1 MNDSIVKNPPFP
13 KNYSSE
19 FIVFTGGDG
28 VWLTDRA
35 GKRYLDFGSGIA
47 VNALGYGR
55 KDLAK
60 VAAEQM
66 AKLIHVSNLYAT
78 EPALELSQ
86 KLVATGPFAAVHFGN
101 SGTEA
106 NEAALKYAR
115 LYSLRTKGEGN
126 HKILSLTNGF
136 HGRTLGALSSTF
148 TPKYQ
153 DPFKPLLPGFELC
166 SFNDIDQLQ
175 STLDR
180 SFAAVIVEIVQGE
193 GGLDKMTKEF
203 ASALNRLCGQHDVLI
218 IVDEVQTGLARTG
231 SLYAYQ
237 KVGLEPHIVT
247 LSKPLAAGLPLS
259 ATLIPEK
266 IDSLLHVG
274 EHGTTFG
281 GGPVTTAVALEVWK
295 TLSNSEFI
303 ASVEAKGE
311 FLAQN
316 LEELKGKYAFLG
328 QVKGDGLLR
337 GIEVNEIDIAKVLTA
352 AQEEGLLILRSGQN
366 VLRLVPPL
374 IISEGELLN
383 GIGILDKVFDKLKE
397 A

>member
-1 MNDSIVKNPPFP
+1 MSESTVKNPPFP
-13 KNYSSE
+13 KNYAQE
-19 FIVFTGGDG
+19 FIVFVSGEG
-28 VWLTDRA
+28 VWLTDRI

-47 VNALGYGR
+47 VNALGYGK

-60 VAAEQM
+60 IASEQM
-66 AKLIHVSNLYAT
+66 SKLIHVSNLYAT

-86 KLVATGPFAAVHFGN
+86 ELVASGPFSAVHFGN
-101 SGTEA
+101 SGAEA
-106 NEAALKYAR
+106 NEAAIKYAR
-115 LYSLRTKGEGN
+115 LYSLRTKGEGK

-153 DPFKPLLPGFELC
+153 DPFKPLLPGFDIC
-166 SFNDIDQLQ
+166 AFNDIDQLQ
-175 STLDR
+175 STLDP
-180 SFAAVIVEIVQGE
+180 SYAAVIVEIIQGE

-203 ASALNRLCGQHDVLI
+203 ASALNRLSKEHDVLI
-218 IVDEVQTGLARTG
+218 VADEVQTGLARTG
-231 SLYAYQ
+231 SLYACHR
-237 KVGLEPHIVT
+237 VGLEPDILT

-266 IDSLLHVG
+266 VDSLLHVG

-295 TLSNSEFI
+295 TLSDSAFI
-303 ASVEAKGE
+303 AEVEAKGE

-316 LEELKGKYAFLG
+316 LEELKSKYAFLG
-328 QVKGDGLLR
+328 HVKGDGLLR
-337 GIEVNEIDIAKVLTA
+337 GIEVDEIDISKVLA
-352 AQEEGLLILRSGQN
+352 EAQEAGLLVLRSGQN

-374 IISEGELLN
+374 IISEDELQH
-383 GIGILDKVFDKLKE
+383 GIGILDQVFNKLKE